1 MLNCAINPFL
11 LRQFWSMVETT
22 QANLLLHLDDSTLV
36 RHLTDDLQHQQRLD
50 ADQTTAVNTY
60 IRSKIPLIR
69 DIARSRLTPEY
80 SG

>member
-1 MLNCAINPFL
+1 
-11 LRQFWSMVETT
+11 
-22 QANLLLHLDDSTLV
+22 TLV

>member
-36 RHLTDDLQHQQRLD
+36 RQLTDDLQNQQRLD
-50 ADQTTAVNTY
+50 LDQTTAVNSY
-60 IRSKIPLIR
+60 IRSKLPLIR
-69 DIARSRLTPEY
+69 DIARARLTPEY